1 MTNDSSRG
9 QKEIFQGQTH
19 LEVKAN
25 HHGFSNPSYLSPDAI
40 VPEIN
45 QLKKAERATSPTLSI
60 GSVTSVISNNNL
72 RNVCDD
78 NGFSKPS
85 FSRTFSKIG
94 HNNR

>member
-1 MTNDSSRG
+1 MTNDSRRG
-9 QKEIFQGQTH
+9 QNEIFQGQTH

-45 QLKKAERATSPTLSI
+45 QLKKAERAASPTLSI

-72 RNVCDD
+72 RNVCDHTLILL
-78 NGFSKPS
+78 FIFK
-85 FSRTFSKIG
+85 
-94 HNNR
+94 NRSQ